1 MAYEERGHPALQRD
15 AGNPDDPTSVFG
27 LILHGLKARK
37 AAGIA
42 PYTVMSCD
50 NIPHN
55 GVVTRSAVAGLARL
69 MDPQLAEWVEAH
81 VSFPNAMVD
90 RITPATSDRE
100 RQMAKDMFDIEDTW
114 PVFCEEYI
122 QWVIDGHFTAGRPT
136 FEKVGVQ
143 FVHEAMQHPQV
154 HGFFEKVEQEEIIP
168 TVPPVPN
175 TNIQDY
181 CKLIDRRFSNPKIGD
196 TERRLCLDGSNRQP
210 KFIVPVIADNL
221 AAGRTIKGL
230 ALESALWCR
239 YCYGTTDSG
248 QVIEPNDPVWDRLQA
263 LSHKA
268 KDDPVQWLTMDDIYG
283 DVGKSDVMRAEF
295 AAALNSL
302 WTNGTAATL
311 KSYIG

>member
-27 LILHGLKARK
+27 LIVHGLKARK

-69 MDPQLAEWVEAH
+69 MDPQLAEWVEPH

-122 QWVIDGHFTAGRPT
+122 QWVID
-136 FEKVGVQ
+136 
-143 FVHEAMQHPQV
+143 
-154 HGFFEKVEQEEIIP
+154 
-168 TVPPVPN
+168 
-175 TNIQDY
+175 
-181 CKLIDRRFSNPKIGD
+181 
-196 TERRLCLDGSNRQP
+196 
-210 KFIVPVIADNL
+210 
-221 AAGRTIKGL
+221 
-230 ALESALWCR
+230 
-239 YCYGTTDSG
+239 
-248 QVIEPNDPVWDRLQA
+248 
-263 LSHKA
+263 
-268 KDDPVQWLTMDDIYG
+268 
-283 DVGKSDVMRAEF
+283 
-295 AAALNSL
+295 SL
-302 WTNGTAATL
+302 
-311 KSYIG
+311 